1 MGTQYRY
8 LTTDGG
14 PPNDGIPPGMEQPQE
29 PVFGPPP
36 YFLGPPPAD
45 PMVCFGPAP
54 PPPPPSIILV
64 PDYGPGPQPT
74 PYHFPIF
81 PRRTSSPP
89 PRRECYSGGSADR
102 TVRDCQMQ
110 AELDS
115 LRRADAARRASAVPS
130 YEWSATASREDQ
142 MQAEMDRLRRRNEEL
157 QRANASPRVRFAENI
172 TSHRAP
178 NSTGATVG
186 AARPASRHRPRP
198 NGR

>member
-1 MGTQYRY
+1 MGTNYRY
-8 LTTDGG
+8 VTTDGG
-14 PPNDGIPPGMEQPQE
+14 PPNDAIPPGMEQPQG

-36 YFLGPPPAD
+36 YFLGPPSEA

-54 PPPPPSIILV
+54 SHSPSIILA

-81 PRRTSSPP
+81 PRRPSSPP
-89 PRRECYSGGSADR
+89 PRCESYSCGSADR
-102 TVRDCQMQ
+102 TVRECQMQ

-130 YEWSATASREDQ
+130 FERPAAPSREDQ
-142 MQAEMDRLRRRNEEL
+142 MQAEIDRLRRRNEEL
-157 QRANASPRVRFAENI
+157 RHANASPRVRFVEHI

-178 NSTGATVG
+178 SSTGTTVG
-186 AARPASRHRPRP
+186 AAKSASRLRPRP
-198 NGR
+198 PGR

>member
-1 MGTQYRY
+1 MGTHYRY

-36 YFLGPPPAD
+36 YFLGSPPAT

-54 PPPPPSIILV
+54 LPLLPPNSLV

-89 PRRECYSGGSADR
+89 PRRKSYFGGSADR
-102 TVRDCQMQ
+102 TVRECQMQ

-130 YEWSATASREDQ
+130 YEWPATASREDR
-142 MQAEMDRLRRRNEEL
+142 MQAEIDRLRRRNEEL
-157 QRANASPRVRFAENI
+157 QRANASPHVRFAKPI

-178 NSTGATVG
+178 SSTGVTVS
-186 AARPASRHRPRP
+186 AARPASRHRSRP
-198 NGR
+198 TGS